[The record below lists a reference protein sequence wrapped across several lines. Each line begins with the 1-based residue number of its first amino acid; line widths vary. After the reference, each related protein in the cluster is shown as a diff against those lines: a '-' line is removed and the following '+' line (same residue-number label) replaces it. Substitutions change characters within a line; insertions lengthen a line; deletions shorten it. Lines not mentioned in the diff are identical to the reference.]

1 MSKHAHLYLGRA
13 GQMAVMAEYLV
24 RGWNVAI
31 PEVDIGDDIF
41 VVRDSDGNLSRI
53 QVKTAS
59 AQDRANGYSAKFS
72 LSLTQLTRLI
82 TPDLSYIFV
91 VRRNHRW
98 ESFVVIDRDALKEEQ
113 ELHNVGSFTKDNKLM
128 IRFQFSDT
136 KVTCSGRNFTH
147 YLNNW
152 DKWPVIQH

>member
-1 MSKHAHLYLGRA
+1 
-13 GQMAVMAEYLV
+13 MAVMAEYLV

-59 AQDRANGYSAKFS
+59 AQERANGYSAKFS
-72 LSLTQLTRLI
+72 LSLTQLTRFI

-98 ESFVVIDRDALKEEQ
+98 ESFVVIDRDALKEESRASQ
-113 ELHNVGSFTKDNKLM
+113 RWLVDKGQQTDDSLPVLGYKGHLFGP
-128 IRFQFSDT
+128 QFHPLSEQL
-136 KVTCSGRNFTH
+136 G
-147 YLNNW
+147 
-152 DKWPVIQH
+152 